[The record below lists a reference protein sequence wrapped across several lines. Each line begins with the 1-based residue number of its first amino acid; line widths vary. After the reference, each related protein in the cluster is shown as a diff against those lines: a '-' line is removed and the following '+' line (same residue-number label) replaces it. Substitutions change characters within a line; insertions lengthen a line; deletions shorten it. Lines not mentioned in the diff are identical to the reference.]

1 MSETLV
7 EQQLARLNALL
18 SEERAGPG
26 LKPAPPEISASD
38 VGALQAVGYQTSKP
52 YVRVTVFVFGDSSLR
67 RAAAGQLEARH
78 DGEKDSYVRTTNNGP
93 MLFYAHTNIGGRK
106 GRDAEY
112 RLDRILSAFA
122 GDE

>member
-7 EQQLARLNALL
+7 QQQLARLNALL

-26 LKPAPPEISASD
+26 LVPAPPEIAATE
-38 VGALQAVGYQTSKP
+38 VGALQAVGYQTRKP
-52 YVRVTVFVFGDSSLR
+52 DVRVTVFVFGDSSLR
-67 RAAAGQLEARH
+67 RAAAERLKDRH
-78 DGEKDSYVRTTNNGP
+78 DGEKDVYARTNNNGP
-93 MLFYAHTNIGGRK
+93 MLFFAHTNIGGRK

>member
-26 LKPAPPEISASD
+26 LMPAPPEIAAD
-38 VGALQAVGYQTSKP
+38 ELGALQAVGYQTQKP
-52 YVRVTVFVFGDSSLR
+52 DVRVTVFVFGDASLR
-67 RAAAGQLEARH
+67 REAAAQLKTRH
-78 DGEKDSYVRTTNNGP
+78 SGEKDAYVRTTNNGP
-93 MLFYAHTNIGGRK
+93 MLFFAHTNIGGRN